1 VSEITPITYF
11 SFKLL
16 FSKACIGYATPSSG
30 PTWNI
35 PRVNFSVYSQAYSGV
50 SIARKGYFM
59 VSHEKVLHTILCH
72 ATGNT
77 LASTVNAKRN
87 EKIEFNTIEYKTAF
101 LFSANCLYFL

>member
-11 SFKLL
+11 LLSFYSVKHVLP
-16 FSKACIGYATPSSG
+16 YATPSSG

-35 PRVNFSVYSQAYSGV
+35 PGVNFSVYSQGFSGV
-50 SIARKGYFM
+50 SIARKGYSM
-59 VSHEKVLHTILCH
+59 VSHEKVFHTILCH

-77 LASTVNAKRN
+77 VTSTVNTKRN
-87 EKIEFNTIEYKTAF
+87 GKIEFNPIEYKTAF

>member
-11 SFKLL
+11 LL
-16 FSKACIGYATPSSG
+16 NFYSVKHVLPYATPSSA

-35 PRVNFSVYSQAYSGV
+35 PGVNFSVYSQAFSTV

-59 VSHEKVLHTILCH
+59 VSHEKVFHTILYH

-77 LASTVNAKRN
+77 VASTVNAKRN
-87 EKIEFNTIEYKTAF
+87 EKNEFNTIEYKTAF